1 MTLSLTSDAVA
12 TEAAA
17 SFWEESS
24 LHELNAAAFGTRAL
38 GFDPG
43 EPVVP
48 AFAGA
53 EPPVALP
60 RVRDR
65 FQRSLEKRRSSRS
78 FTEAPLSARDVAR
91 ILAAVGRDA
100 HRRRVVPSAGGLHAV
115 HTFGIGSNVEGPGA
129 GRLFRY
135 DDTSHAVQDFGAS
148 PGTAELRRL
157 FQLDCDGEPQLILVF
172 VAELGPTLRKYGSR
186 GLRFVLQETGHAAQ
200 NVGLRLAADGLAGY
214 VLGGTLD
221 AEVLSLLGVAH
232 VDATVVGAMACGG

>member
-1 MTLSLTSDAVA
+1 MTRSLTSNAVA
-12 TEAAA
+12 TEAVA

-43 EPVVP
+43 DPGVP

-53 EPPVALP
+53 AAPVSLP

-65 FQRSLEKRRSSRS
+65 FQRILERRRSTRT
-78 FTEAPLSARDVAR
+78 FIDAPLAARDVAR
-91 ILAAVGRDA
+91 ILAAVGRDG
-100 HRRRVVPSAGGLHAV
+100 HGRRVVPSAGGLHAV
-115 HTFGIGSNVEGPGA
+115 HTFGIGSHVEGPGA

-135 DDTSHAVQDFGAS
+135 DDAGHALQDFGAS

-157 FQLDCDGEPQLILVF
+157 FQLDCEGEPQLILVF

-200 NVGLRLAADGLAGY
+200 NVSLRLTADGLAGY

-221 AEVLSLLGVAH
+221 TEVLSLLGLGH
-232 VDATVVGAMACGG
+232 LDAIVTGAMACGA